1 MAFCCCNTKL
11 GKIYIAERDNH
22 IVRLAFSYN
31 ALFDTEEQVNTPL
44 LENACAQINEYF
56 AGQRKSFNLP
66 LAPQGTVFQKQVW
79 RALCLIPYG
88 QTVSYKYIAQQIG
101 KPRAYRAVGLANNKN
116 PIPIL
121 IPCHRVIGSNG
132 KLIGYAGGLAL
143 KNKLLNIETRNL

>member
-56 AGQRKSFNLP
+56 AGQRKSFNLKVP
-66 LAPQGTVFQKQVW
+66 LPKRERKSF
-79 RALCLIPYG
+79 Y
-88 QTVSYKYIAQQIG
+88 AQCQL
-101 KPRAYRAVGLANNKN
+101 YRKSSRFGRCN
-116 PIPIL
+116 
-121 IPCHRVIGSNG
+121 H
-132 KLIGYAGGLAL
+132 
-143 KNKLLNIETRNL
+143 